1 MSSQNSDDNR
11 LFVPLRFDPLKV
23 MTIIMKSDP
32 TGIRD
37 GSKNPRDLEM
47 CQLFKYRVLKL
58 LVRSVLFSAC
68 NENFS
73 RTAQDTIRFCL

>member
-37 GSKNPRDLEM
+37 GSKNPRDVSTF
-47 CQLFKYRVLKL
+47 QIQGVQ
-58 LVRSVLFSAC
+58 
-68 NENFS
+68 
-73 RTAQDTIRFCL
+73 TAGQKCTI